1 MYKEKNKLVT
11 NNNRI
16 NKGRDFVI
24 GSFGWV
30 IFHNIYFLLGVKAS
44 YNFDH
49 VTLSV
54 FFILPFV
61 IGLLIPLLIKRKW
74 IGFGA
79 ATSMFASFMIFFS
92 FGRLYFGLPILSF
105 ISISRR
111 YGFFLNG
118 SIDDECKQGVSVSA
132 LSDGLL
138 PTEN

>member
-11 NNNRI
+11 NNNQI

-24 GSFGWV
+24 GFFGWV

-92 FGRLYFGLPILSF
+92 LGVYTLGFP
-105 ISISRR
+105 
-111 YGFFLNG
+111 FFLLFPFPAG
-118 SIDDECKQGVSVSA
+118 MAFFLMG
-132 LSDGLL
+132 
-138 PTEN
+138 P